1 MSVCHCGLEGWDER
15 KIWKYLEDFFSAKVT
30 ENRPFDL
37 LPQKE
42 ARESFCQVFDIFPRG
57 EVLNFGGL
65 YLHEWQKIM
74 VQWQMYEGK
83 YFQSHGAS
91 GIGVLLVEMETSV
104 GAEKRSE

>member
-37 LPQKE
+37 LLQKE
-42 ARESFCQVFDIFPRG
+42 AGESFCQVFDIFPRG

-65 YLHEWQKIM
+65 YLHEWHKFM
-74 VQWQMYEGK
+74 VN
-83 YFQSHGAS
+83 
-91 GIGVLLVEMETSV
+91 V
-104 GAEKRSE
+104 RR